1 MKLIWLQS
9 GDELLLDA
17 CNVEFADYWTQSF
30 NSNLALQHTKLNV
43 NCRDDLL
50 NNIVLVNS
58 LLKSKFKISEFDEFV
73 TANLFDQA
81 VLNCLHRTWVSTVQR
96 LPSLPTV
103 LASIDTQYF
112 DAWNQINK
120 LLHAIEL
127 DFQFEYWGTQ
137 YWETP
142 NPFGVDILNFNHS
155 HVSILFS
162 QQGRTTYDKWKNF
175 DNDFHSAD
183 TNDYAQIGSEIK
195 ISVSRPTT
203 GTAPVEY
210 LDFCKHNNVVP
221 AGSRLNLANFSNYE
235 QELTNIRELFYRNLQ
250 QQNNTIT
257 IQ

>member
-1 MKLIWLQS
+1 MKLIWSQT
-9 GDELLLDA
+9 GDELLLNA
-17 CNVEFADYWTQSF
+17 CNKEFADYWTQSF
-30 NSNLALQHTKLNV
+30 DGSLTLQHTKLNV
-43 NCRDDLL
+43 NCLDDLL

-58 LLKSKFKISEFDEFV
+58 LLKSKFKISKFDEFV

-142 NPFGVDILNFNHS
+142 NPFGTDVLNFDHS
-155 HVSILFS
+155 HISIIFS
-162 QQGRTTYDKWKNF
+162 QKGRTTYDKWKNF
-175 DNDFHSAD
+175 DNDFHSQD
-183 TNDYAQIGSEIK
+183 TNNYAQIGSEIK
-195 ISVSRPTT
+195 ISLFRPTT
-203 GTAPVEY
+203 RSAPVEY
-210 LDFCKHNNVVP
+210 LDFCKHNNIVP
-221 AGSRLNLANFSNYE
+221 AGDQLNLANFSNYE
-235 QELTNIRELFYRNLQ
+235 QQLPTIRELFYRNLQ